1 MHFTIDQL
9 SLVAAVLAT
18 VVSATPMSKR
28 DSFSVRQT
36 STTLKS
42 GRKNGPAARAHAYYR
57 YHKTVPP
64 ELQEVASRMRENVG
78 TMKIPHSSQKALKAS
93 DKASK
98 SSSSEDAQSS
108 GVVDADPTSGDNEYI
123 SQITI
128 GGQEVSLQFD
138 TGSSDL

>member
-1 MHFTIDQL
+1 MHFTLDQL

-18 VVSATPMSKR
+18 VASATPMSKR
-28 DSFSVRQT
+28 DSFSIRQ
-36 STTLKS
+36 SSANSRS
-42 GRKNGPAARAHAYYR
+42 GRKNGAAARAHAYHR
-57 YHKTVPP
+57 YHKTVSPS
-64 ELQEVASRMRENVG
+64 LKDAASKMSANAP
-78 TMKIPHSSQKALKAS
+78 TMKKTTHGSQKTL
-93 DKASK
+93 KASK
-98 SSSSEDAQSS
+98 SSSSKDAQGT